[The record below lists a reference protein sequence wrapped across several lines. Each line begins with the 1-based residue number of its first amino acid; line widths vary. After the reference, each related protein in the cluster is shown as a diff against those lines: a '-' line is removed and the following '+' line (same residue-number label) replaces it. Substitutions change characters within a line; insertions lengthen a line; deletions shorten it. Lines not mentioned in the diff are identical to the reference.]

1 MPERA
6 WGFESPLSH
15 HENERTACDPAVRH
29 SLVGLRFVKTQVTE
43 KGQWARELAVEVEA
57 ARIDSAVNKA
67 LRRYQ
72 KRLEIPGF
80 RKGKVPL
87 RIVEARFGSS
97 ILGEVLGDLLPSL
110 LEEAAR
116 EAGLRPAAPPRISQL
131 DHEPG
136 GSLTFTADLDIWPE
150 ITAEHYENLSA
161 TSMVH
166 EVADEEIG
174 EHLEE
179 LRRRHAT
186 ERVVERPLAKGDVL
200 VADLQRLDDSGLP
213 VIGDKYEKRHILIGD
228 ENALSPEFEEAL
240 VGMSAG
246 EERKVRFAYREDLPN
261 EQLAGQTAHFAV
273 AAYEVRERT
282 LPELDDEFAKDLG
295 EQFQTLDDLRQ
306 HLSGQI
312 QERWEYMAQQRLR
325 NELINQ
331 LILKND
337 FELPESMVENYLH
350 SLEREQA
357 SHDHDHDHDHRH
369 SDEERAQATRQ
380 LKSYLLL
387 DSVRQQA
394 GVEVTDAEFAQ
405 FAAERAGGQPADL
418 QNAEGLRRELED
430 QKVFDLLIAK
440 ADIKEEKV

>member
-1 MPERA
+1 M
-6 WGFESPLSH
+6 
-15 HENERTACDPAVRH
+15 
-29 SLVGLRFVKTQVTE
+29 KTHVTE

-57 ARIDSAVNKA
+57 ARIDDAVNKA

-87 RIVEARFGSS
+87 RIVESRFGSS
-97 ILGEVLGDLLPSL
+97 IRGEVLGDLLPSL
-110 LEEAAR
+110 LEEATR
-116 EAGLRPAAPPRISQL
+116 EAGLRPAAPPQISQL

-136 GSLTFTADLDIWPE
+136 GSLTFTAALDIWPE
-150 ITAEHYENLSA
+150 IKAEHYEKLAA
-161 TSMVH
+161 TRMVH

-213 VIGDKYEKRHILIGD
+213 IIGDKYEKRHILIGD

-240 VGMSAG
+240 VGMGAG
-246 EERKVRFAYREDLPN
+246 EERKVRFTYREDLPN

-273 AAYEVRERT
+273 AAHEVRERT

-325 NELINQ
+325 SDLIGQ
-331 LILKND
+331 LILKNE
-337 FELPESMVENYLH
+337 FELPESMVDNYLD

-357 SHDHDHDHDHRH
+357 DHDHDHDHDHSH

-405 FAAERAGGQPADL
+405 FTAERATRAGVQPSDL

-440 ADIKEEKV
+440 AEIKEEKV

>member
-1 MPERA
+1 M
-6 WGFESPLSH
+6 
-15 HENERTACDPAVRH
+15 
-29 SLVGLRFVKTQVTE
+29 KTHVTE

-57 ARIDSAVNKA
+57 ARIDDAVNKA

-87 RIVEARFGSS
+87 RIVESRFGSS
-97 ILGEVLGDLLPSL
+97 IRGEVLGDLLPSL
-110 LEEAAR
+110 LEEATR
-116 EAGLRPAAPPRISQL
+116 EAGLRPAAPPQISQL

-136 GSLTFTADLDIWPE
+136 GSLTFTAALDIWPE
-150 ITAEHYENLSA
+150 IKAEHYEKLAA
-161 TSMVH
+161 TRMVH

-186 ERVVERPLAKGDVL
+186 ERVVERPLANGDVL
-200 VADLQRLDDSGLP
+200 VADLQRLDDNGLP
-213 VIGDKYEKRHILIGD
+213 IIGDKYEKRHILIGD
-228 ENALSPEFEEAL
+228 ESALSPEFEEAL
-240 VGMSAG
+240 VGMDAG

-273 AAYEVRERT
+273 VAHEVRERT

-295 EQFQTLDDLRQ
+295 EQFQTLDGLRQ

-325 NELINQ
+325 SDLIGQ

-337 FELPESMVENYLH
+337 FELPESMVDNYLD

-357 SHDHDHDHDHRH
+357 HHDHDHDHDHDHSH

-405 FAAERAGGQPADL
+405 FTAERATRAGVQPSDL

-430 QKVFDLLIAK
+430 QKVFDLLLAK
-440 ADIKEEKV
+440 AEIKEEKV

>member
-1 MPERA
+1 M
-6 WGFESPLSH
+6 
-15 HENERTACDPAVRH
+15 
-29 SLVGLRFVKTQVTE
+29 KTHVTE

-57 ARIDSAVNKA
+57 ARIDDAVNKA

-87 RIVEARFGSS
+87 RIVESRFGSS
-97 ILGEVLGDLLPSL
+97 IRGEVLGDLLPSL
-110 LEEAAR
+110 LEEATR
-116 EAGLRPAAPPRISQL
+116 EAGLRPAAPPQISQL

-136 GSLTFTADLDIWPE
+136 GSLTFTAALDIWPE
-150 ITAEHYENLSA
+150 IKAEHYEKLAA
-161 TSMVH
+161 TRMVH

-179 LRRRHAT
+179 QRRRHAT
-186 ERVVERPLAKGDVL
+186 ERVVERPLAKGDVI

-213 VIGDKYEKRHILIGD
+213 IIGDKYEKRHILIGD

-240 VGMSAG
+240 VGMGAG
-246 EERKVRFAYREDLPN
+246 EERKVRFTYREDLPN

-273 AAYEVRERT
+273 AAHEVRERT

-325 NELINQ
+325 SDLIGQ
-331 LILKND
+331 LILKNE
-337 FELPESMVENYLH
+337 FELPESMVDNYLD

-357 SHDHDHDHDHRH
+357 DTTTITTTTTITATATKSAPKP
-369 SDEERAQATRQ
+369 RA
-380 LKSYLLL
+380 S
-387 DSVRQQA
+387 S
-394 GVEVTDAEFAQ
+394 
-405 FAAERAGGQPADL
+405 RAIYCSTACANKPGS
-418 QNAEGLRRELED
+418 
-430 QKVFDLLIAK
+430 K
-440 ADIKEEKV
+440 

>member
-1 MPERA
+1 M
-6 WGFESPLSH
+6 
-15 HENERTACDPAVRH
+15 
-29 SLVGLRFVKTQVTE
+29 KTHVTE
-43 KGQWARELAVEVEA
+43 KGQWTRELAVEVEA
-57 ARIDSAVNKA
+57 ERIDSAVNKA

-97 ILGEVLGDLLPSL
+97 IRSEVLGDLLPSL
-110 LEEAAR
+110 LEEATR
-116 EAGLRPAAPPRISQL
+116 EAGLRPAAPPKISQL

-136 GSLTFTADLDIWPE
+136 GSLTFTAELDVWPE
-150 ITAEHYENLSA
+150 INAEHYENLSA
-161 TSMVH
+161 TRMVH

-179 LRRRHAT
+179 MRRRHAT
-186 ERVVERPLAKGDVL
+186 ERVVERPLANGDVL

-246 EERKVRFAYREDLPN
+246 AERKVRFAYREDLPN

-273 AAYEVRERT
+273 AAHEVRERT

-325 NELINQ
+325 SELINQ
-331 LILKND
+331 LIVKND
-337 FELPESMVENYLH
+337 FELPESMVDNYLH

-357 SHDHDHDHDHRH
+357 DHDQDLSP

-387 DSVRQQA
+387 ESVRQQA
-394 GVEVTDAEFAQ
+394 GVEVTDEEFAQ
-405 FAAERAGGQPADL
+405 FAAARAGVQPADL
-418 QNAEGLRRELED
+418 QDAEGLRRELED
-430 QKVFDLLIAK
+430 QKVFELLIAK
-440 ADIKEEKV
+440 AKINEEKV

>member
-1 MPERA
+1 M
-6 WGFESPLSH
+6 
-15 HENERTACDPAVRH
+15 
-29 SLVGLRFVKTQVTE
+29 KTQVTE

-57 ARIDSAVNKA
+57 ARIDAAVNKA

-97 ILGEVLGDLLPSL
+97 IRAEVLGDILPSL

-116 EAGLRPAAPPRISQL
+116 EAGLRPAAPPKISQL

-136 GSLTFTADLDIWPE
+136 GSLTFTAELDVWPE
-150 ITAEHYENLSA
+150 IKAEHYENLAA
-161 TSMVH
+161 TRMVH
-166 EVADEEIG
+166 EVAAEEID
-174 EHLEE
+174 ENLAD
-179 LRRRHAT
+179 LRRHQAT
-186 ERVVERPLAKGDVL
+186 ERVVERPVANGDVL

-213 VIGDKYEKRHILIGD
+213 IIGDKYEKHHILIGD

-246 EERKVRFAYREDLPN
+246 EERKVRFAYRDDLPN
-261 EQLAGQTAHFAV
+261 EEFAGQTAHFAV
-273 AAYEVRERT
+273 AAHEVRERT

-312 QERWEYMAQQRLR
+312 QQRWEYMAQQRLR
-325 NELINQ
+325 SELVSQ
-331 LILKND
+331 LILKNE
-337 FELPESMVENYLH
+337 FELPESMVDNYLD
-350 SLEREQA
+350 SLERE
-357 SHDHDHDHDHRH
+357 HTDHDHDHNHDHDH
-369 SDEERAQATRQ
+369 THTDEEREQATRQ

-387 DSVRQQA
+387 ESVREQA
-394 GVEVTDAEFAQ
+394 GVEVTDEEFAQ
-405 FAAERAGGQPADL
+405 FAGERAALAGVQPSDL
-418 QNAEGLRRELED
+418 QDAEELRRELEN
-430 QKVFDLLIAK
+430 QKVFELLIAK
-440 ADIKEEKV
+440 AKIREEKV

>member
-1 MPERA
+1 M
-6 WGFESPLSH
+6 
-15 HENERTACDPAVRH
+15 
-29 SLVGLRFVKTQVTE
+29 KTQVTE

-57 ARIDSAVNKA
+57 SRVDAAVNKA
-67 LRRYQ
+67 LRQYQ
-72 KRLEIPGF
+72 KRLELPGF

-87 RIVEARFGSS
+87 RIVEARFGNS
-97 ILGEVLGDLLPSL
+97 IRAEVLGDLLPSL

-116 EAGLRPAAPPRISQL
+116 EVGLRPAAPPKISQL

-136 GSLTFTADLDIWPE
+136 GDLKFTADLDIWPE
-150 ITAEHYENLSA
+150 ITAEHYENLAA
-161 TSMVH
+161 TRMVH

-186 ERVVERPLAKGDVL
+186 EQVVERPLVKGDIL
-200 VADLQRLDDSGLP
+200 IADLQRLDDGGLP

-240 VGMSAG
+240 VGIGAG
-246 EERKVRFAYREDLPN
+246 EERNVRFAYREDLPN

-273 AAYEVRERT
+273 SAHEVRERT

-325 NELINQ
+325 SELIGQ
-331 LILKND
+331 LIEKND

-350 SLEREQA
+350 SLEQEHA
-357 SHDHDHDHDHRH
+357 HHDHDHDHDHDH
-369 SDEERAQATRQ
+369 SDEERTQATRQ

-387 DSVRQQA
+387 ESVRQQA
-394 GVEVTDAEFAQ
+394 GVEVTDEEFAQ
-405 FAAERAGGQPADL
+405 FTAERAEHAGIQPTDL

-430 QKVFDLLIAK
+430 QKVFELLVAK
-440 ADIKEEKV
+440 AKIKEEKV

>member
-1 MPERA
+1 M
-6 WGFESPLSH
+6 
-15 HENERTACDPAVRH
+15 
-29 SLVGLRFVKTQVTE
+29 KTQVTE

-57 ARIDSAVNKA
+57 ARIDAAVNKA

-97 ILGEVLGDLLPSL
+97 IRGEVLGDILPSL

-116 EAGLRPAAPPRISQL
+116 EAGLRPAAPPKISQL

-136 GSLTFTADLDIWPE
+136 GDLTFTAELDVWPE
-150 ITAEHYENLSA
+150 IKAEHYENLA
-161 TSMVH
+161 VTRMVH

-174 EHLEE
+174 AQLED
-179 LRRRHAT
+179 LRRNQAT
-186 ERVVERPLAKGDVL
+186 ERVVERPLANGDVL

-213 VIGDKYEKRHILIGD
+213 IIGDKYEKHHILIGD

-246 EERKVRFAYREDLPN
+246 EERKVRFAYRDDLPN
-261 EQLAGQTAHFAV
+261 EEFAGQTAHFAV
-273 AAYEVRERT
+273 AAHEVRERT

-295 EQFQTLDDLRQ
+295 EQFQTLDDLRE

-312 QERWEYMAQQRLR
+312 QQRWEYMAQQRLR
-325 NELINQ
+325 SELISQ
-331 LILKND
+331 LIEKND
-337 FELPESMVENYLH
+337 FELPESMVDNYLD
-350 SLEREQA
+350 SLEREHA
-357 SHDHDHDHDHRH
+357 DRDRDHDPSH
-369 SDEERAQATRQ
+369 SDEEREQATRQ

-387 DSVRQQA
+387 ESVREQA
-394 GVEVTDAEFAQ
+394 EVEVTDAEFAQ
-405 FAAERAGGQPADL
+405 FAGERAALAGVQPSDL
-418 QNAEGLRRELED
+418 QDAEGLRRELEN
-430 QKVFDLLIAK
+430 QKVFELLIAK
-440 ADIKEEKV
+440 AKIKEEKV

>member
-1 MPERA
+1 MNKRA
-6 WGFESPLSH
+6 HYLRAGGAPY
-15 HENERTACDPAVRH
+15 
-29 SLVGLRFVKTQVTE
+29 LVGLRFVKTQVTE

-57 ARIDSAVNKA
+57 ARIDAAVNKA

-97 ILGEVLGDLLPSL
+97 IRGEVLGDLLPSL

-116 EAGLRPAAPPRISQL
+116 EAGLRPAAPPKISQL

-136 GSLTFTADLDIWPE
+136 GNLTFTAELDVWPE
-150 ITAEHYENLSA
+150 ITAEHYENLAA
-161 TSMVH
+161 TRMVH
-166 EVADEEIG
+166 DVADAEIS

-179 LRRRHAT
+179 LRRNHAT
-186 ERVVERPLAKGDVL
+186 ERVVERPLANGDVL
-200 VADLQRLDDSGLP
+200 VADLQRLDESGLP
-213 VIGDKYEKRHILIGD
+213 LIGDKYEKRHILIGD

-240 VGMSAG
+240 VGMGAG

-261 EQLAGQTAHFAV
+261 EQLAGQIAHFAV
-273 AAYEVRERT
+273 AAHEVRERT

-295 EQFQTLDDLRQ
+295 EQFQTLDDLRE
-306 HLSGQI
+306 HLSEQI

-325 NELINQ
+325 SELINQ

-337 FELPESMVENYLH
+337 FELPDSMVDSYLD

-357 SHDHDHDHDHRH
+357 DHDQDRDH

-387 DSVRQQA
+387 ESVRQQA
-394 GVEVTDAEFAQ
+394 GVEVTDEEVAQ
-405 FAAERAGGQPADL
+405 CAAERTGIQPADL

-430 QKVFDLLIAK
+430 QKVIELLIAK
-440 ADIKEEKV
+440 AKIREEKV

>member
-1 MPERA
+1 M
-6 WGFESPLSH
+6 
-15 HENERTACDPAVRH
+15 
-29 SLVGLRFVKTQVTE
+29 KTQVTE

-57 ARIDSAVNKA
+57 ARIDDAVNKA

-80 RKGKVPL
+80 RRGKVPL

-97 ILGEVLGDLLPSL
+97 IRGEVLGDLLPSL
-110 LEEAAR
+110 LEEATR
-116 EAGLRPAAPPRISQL
+116 EAGLRPAAPPKISQL

-136 GSLTFTADLDIWPE
+136 GSLTFTADFDIWPE
-150 ITAEHYENLSA
+150 IEAEHYENLAA
-161 TSMVH
+161 TRMVH

-186 ERVVERPLAKGDVL
+186 EQAVERPLANGDVL

-261 EQLAGQTAHFAV
+261 EQLAGQTTHFAV
-273 AAYEVRERT
+273 AAHEVRERT

-306 HLSGQI
+306 HLSEQI
-312 QERWEYMAQQRLR
+312 QQRWEYMAQQRLR
-325 NELINQ
+325 SELINQ

-337 FELPESMVENYLH
+337 FELPDSMVDNYLD

-357 SHDHDHDHDHRH
+357 DQDNSH

-394 GVEVTDAEFAQ
+394 GVEVTDEEFAQ
-405 FAAERAGGQPADL
+405 FAAARAGTQPADL

-430 QKVFDLLIAK
+430 QKVIELLIAK
-440 ADIKEEKV
+440 AEIKEEKV